1 MVLVVY
7 FTDPKRYFSLTL
19 PKKYRMKISTSDIE
33 IMAPAGNFES
43 LMAAVQGGANS
54 VYFGVGHLNMR
65 AKSTVNFSIKDLPE
79 IVKVCRQSNIKSYL
93 TVNTVLYDHDIE
105 PMQNTIRAAA
115 NAGISAVIASDQSA
129 ISFAREL
136 GVEVH
141 LSTQLNISNTMSL
154 KFYSQWADVA
164 VLARELTLDQ
174 VAVISKNIEEEGIRG
189 PAGENIK
196 LEMFVHGALCMAV
209 SGKCYMSLH
218 QANSSANRGACLQI
232 CRRSYTV
239 TDNETGDQLEIDNE
253 YIMSPKDLCT
263 IGFLNKVLDAGVRV
277 LKIEGRARSAEYV
290 KTVTQCYREAVGS
303 IADGTYGDE
312 KIAGWMQ
319 RLSKVFNRGFW
330 DGYYLGQRLG
340 EWSHYYGSVATEK
353 KVYVGKVTNYFA
365 NIGVAEIKVEAEQ
378 LNTGDKLLIIG
389 PTTGVVELNAEEIR
403 VDLKVSNSCSK
414 GIKCSLPTPTLVRR
428 NDKLYK
434 LIENKL

>member
-1 MVLVVY
+1 M
-7 FTDPKRYFSLTL
+7 SI
-19 PKKYRMKISTSDIE
+19 MISDIE
-33 IMAPAGNFES
+33 IMSPAGNFES
-43 LMAAVQGGANS
+43 LMAAIQGGANS

-79 IVKVCRQSNIKSYL
+79 IVSLCKQNNVKSYL

-105 PMQNTIRAAA
+105 PMQNTITAAVK
-115 NAGISAVIASDQSA
+115 AGVSAVIASDQSA
-129 ISFAREL
+129 ISFARQQ

-141 LSTQLNISNTMSL
+141 LSTQLNISNSMSL

-174 VAVISKNIEEEGIRG
+174 VSVISKNIEDEGIKG
-189 PAGENIK
+189 PSGENIK

-209 SGKCYMSLH
+209 SGKCYLSLH

-239 TDNETGDQLEIDNE
+239 IDNETGDKLEIDNE

-263 IGFLNKVLDAGVRV
+263 IGFLNKVLDSGVRV

-290 KTVTQCYREAVGS
+290 KTVTQCYREAVES
-303 IADGTYGDE
+303 IANGSYGDE
-312 KIAGWMQ
+312 KIAEWMD

-330 DGYYLGQRLG
+330 DGYYLGQKLG

-365 NIGVAEIKVEAEQ
+365 NIGVTEIKVEAEP
-378 LNTGDKLLIIG
+378 LYKGDKLLIIG
-389 PTTGVVELNAEEIR
+389 PTTGVVELNADEIR
-403 VDLKVSNSCSK
+403 VNLNVAESCSK
-414 GIKCSLPTPTLVRR
+414 GVKCSLATPTLVRR

-434 LIENKL
+434 LIDNKE